1 MINIIVARVA
11 NCNYAPII
19 FWSLPV
25 ANNGQRPV
33 CSKHEKIYET
43 IVEWPRL
50 SSVSTL
56 CTPTEK
62 RYVTQNAAQ
71 CAHFL
76 KRPYQWD
83 NTIVHLWKCDKCCNF
98 TFRQQRHG
106 NEKKNIVESNCAEW
120 NWPKVFVNV
129 AKSDLKKCDA
139 LFIDKKY
146 LGQSHSRQFDFYECN
161 CRENKWTCN
170 IIMVFFSSS
179 IYQILWSDSIVTLSL
194 PFYKLQYKNLNLDHY
209 SQTHISIWN
218 IIAILFHFNFACNP
232 CLNLS

>member
-1 MINIIVARVA
+1 MIDIIVARVA

-50 SSVSTL
+50 SVIFFPPSSVSTL

-106 NEKKNIVESNCAEW
+106 NEKKISWNQIVQSGT
-120 NWPKVFVNV
+120 
-129 AKSDLKKCDA
+129 DLK
-139 LFIDKKY
+139 F
-146 LGQSHSRQFDFYECN
+146 
-161 CRENKWTCN
+161 
-170 IIMVFFSSS
+170 
-179 IYQILWSDSIVTLSL
+179 LSML
-194 PFYKLQYKNLNLDHY
+194 LNLIWKNVMHY
-209 SQTHISIWN
+209 SSTKN
-218 IIAILFHFNFACNP
+218 I
-232 CLNLS
+232 